1 MSLKHL
7 ALCHNVVRV
16 NGAFIGP
23 SPDEICLVG
32 FAKEQGVEYL
42 EKDDNNVISLGIKN
56 KKESFRLLYV
66 MEFSSERKR
75 MSVVVEKNEE
85 IFVLTKGAD
94 NVMERRME
102 DGGFS

>member
-1 MSLKHL
+1 
-7 ALCHNVVRV
+7 
-16 NGAFIGP
+16 
-23 SPDEICLVG
+23 
-32 FAKEQGVEYL
+32 
-42 EKDDNNVISLGIKN
+42 
-56 KKESFRLLYV
+56 